1 MLGRIFFWFAFALF
15 IISVL
20 GTFALAGITV
30 DLFATTLPNKKAT
43 LHLEGL
49 HGDVTIHREDSGM
62 FHIAATS
69 MHDAAFGQGV
79 AHAQDRLWQ
88 MEFQRRVGRGTL
100 SAAVGK
106 GGLKFDKFMRTLG
119 VYKAAQ
125 AAVPLI
131 DTDPTTA
138 ELLDGYI
145 AGVNAYIDTKPYL
158 PLEMKVLGI
167 QPEPFTRADS
177 IVWAKIMRCVPTLA
191 ILLCAL
197 VPMATYN
204 TPFACAATIY
214 PKTGN
219 ERPYVTSCWWDEDS
233 HLSASSS

>member
-1 MLGRIFFWFAFALF
+1 MCKCRGASALGVAGRICFWLTFALF
-15 IISVL
+15 LVSVL

-30 DLFATTLPNKKAT
+30 DLFATTMPNKKADIK
-43 LHLEGL
+43 LKGL
-49 HGDVTIHREDSGM
+49 HGQVAIHREESGM

-131 DTDPTTA
+131 DTDPVTA

-167 QPEPFTRADS
+167 KPEPFTRADS
-177 IVWAKIMRCVPTLA
+177 IVWAKIMR
-191 ILLCAL
+191 
-197 VPMATYN
+197 
-204 TPFACAATIY
+204 
-214 PKTGN
+214 
-219 ERPYVTSCWWDEDS
+219 
-233 HLSASSS
+233 